1 MIIHPDFLRH
11 WKTRKLIA
19 MTGDSGSPLVLL
31 RLWSHC
37 QTSRKWEFPE
47 LKRDDLAAVCEWES
61 LKLSQTSCEK
71 ALVACRWIERLQGG
85 GYRVRSWA
93 EHNKSLISNW
103 NRNPSGLP
111 KVDSE
116 GDPTGTPRGPR
127 REPDQNRIVQNSPD
141 LDKSS
146 PVQADK
152 PVAPVAPLEIF
163 KSLRADLEVRGTDV
177 VRGLGVGGTDGG
189 TDGADAARG
198 LASSIAQKLTAKCGA
213 PTIHQVRNFLSS
225 CFAGAVDYAEPFF
238 AAMVKQGWADKSRR
252 PISDWKAMAKS
263 YASKAHMKKR

>member
-19 MTGDSGSPLVLL
+19 MTGDSGSPLALL

-71 ALVACRWIERLQGG
+71 ALVACRWIDRLQGG

-116 GDPTGTPRGPR
+116 GDPTGSPRAPR
-127 REPDQNRIVQNSPD
+127 REPDKTRPD
-141 LDKSS
+141 QTRPDKSS
-146 PVQADK
+146 PVQTDK
-152 PVAPVAPLEIF
+152 PSAPVAPSEIY
-163 KSLRADLEVRGTDV
+163 KSLRATLDGGGMEVVNGV
-177 VRGLGVGGTDGG
+177 GVGGTDGG
-189 TDGADAARG
+189 TDGSDAAKG
-198 LASSIAQKLTAKCGA
+198 LASIVAHRLTAKCGA
-213 PTIHQVRNFLSS
+213 PTIHQVRSFLAS
-225 CFAGAVDYAEPFF
+225 CFNGAVDYAEPFF
-238 AAMVKQGWADKSRR
+238 AAMDKQGWKDKSRK

-263 YASKAHMKKR
+263 YASKSHMKKR